1 MNFGDKLN
9 NLKNNNEQ
17 KNDEQK
23 NDMNYN
29 AQNTPYYGQNS
40 SYIDYSQEQSF
51 NAPNQYNNEQYP
63 YPNNAQYNNPFS
75 NPDSQWMQ
83 QDYSNAYNESE
94 GYNPYNQQHGYPP
107 SPHYQPQ
114 GQPYNQPYN
123 QPYGQHYGQMPPQ
136 QLFHSPQG
144 YGYGE
149 TNFESRNIV
158 RQVNQYGVT
167 NDDSSTKQL
176 GKRFLAAILDGIFI
190 SIPTTLLALLF
201 VIPSIKQVV
210 DATLYMEDTGNIF
223 AVMQVLA
230 GKISALSVLNLV
242 VFIAYYI
249 ILPAYVL
256 QGRTLGKKL
265 MKLRIVTIE
274 GEEIPDVLT
283 LVKREVLGK
292 FLSSF
297 LLIGYFMILFS
308 KNHSGLHDRIAKT
321 KVIDDDGT
329 Y

>member
-1 MNFGDKLN
+1 MIMMNFSDKLN

-17 KNDEQK
+17 KND
-23 NDMNYN
+23 MNYN
-29 AQNTPYYGQNS
+29 AQNTPHYRQNS
-40 SYIDYSQEQSF
+40 NYIDYSQGQSF
-51 NAPNQYNNEQYP
+51 NTPNQYNNEQYP
-63 YPNNAQYNNPFS
+63 YPDNAQYNNSFS

-83 QDYSNAYNESE
+83 QDYSNAYNEPE
-94 GYNPYNQQHGYPP
+94 DYNPYNQQHGYPP

-114 GQPYNQPYN
+114 GQPYNQPY
-123 QPYGQHYGQMPPQ
+123 GQHYGQMPPQ
-136 QLFHSPQG
+136 QPFHSPQG
-144 YGYGE
+144 YDYGE

-158 RQVNQYGVT
+158 RQVNQYGVA

-176 GKRFLAAILDGIFI
+176 GKRFLAAILDGVFI

-210 DATLYMEDTGNIF
+210 GAALYMENTGNIF

-230 GKISALSVLNLV
+230 GKISALFVLNLV
-242 VFIAYYI
+242 VFAAYCV

-265 MKLRIVTIE
+265 MKLCIVTIE

-321 KVIDDDGT
+321 KVIDDDET